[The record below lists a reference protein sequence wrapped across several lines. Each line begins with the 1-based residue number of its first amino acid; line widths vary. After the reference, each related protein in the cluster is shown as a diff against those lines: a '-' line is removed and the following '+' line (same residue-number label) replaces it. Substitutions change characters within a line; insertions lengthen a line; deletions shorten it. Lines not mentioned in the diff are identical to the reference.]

1 MQPADKLP
9 GRCRHSRPW
18 LAKLKPMDGYA
29 TPAKITGPKQC
40 CFTPLGGHWGLGLG
54 VPANRHHGRQRGSK
68 YDHNGSAIKN
78 TLELIMGY
86 VVMCPELTCQTKR
99 QRVGRDTCA
108 QRCIT
113 RSFSINDGHRITSS
127 TRWAKTIG
135 GQHSCLKLSA

>member
-1 MQPADKLP
+1 MACEVEAN
-9 GRCRHSRPW
+9 GRLCNTCKDHRSKAMLLYPSGW
-18 LAKLKPMDGYA
+18 
-29 TPAKITGPKQC
+29 
-40 CFTPLGGHWGLGLG
+40 TPLGGLGLG
-54 VPANRHHGRQRGSK
+54 VPANMHHGRQRGSK